1 MKKDINNN
9 YWNNF
14 YKKKHI
20 NKPTLFAKFC
30 LSKLRNYNK
39 TIFDIGCGNGRDT
52 VFFNNKS
59 INSIGIDK
67 SYSAIK
73 KNKKNFQKFRNKFIN
88 KNFCSFFTYKNF
100 DFPFSVY
107 SRFTLHSIN
116 YSDEKKLLNSLN
128 KQKKLEYIF
137 IECRTIKDDIYG
149 KGKKVGKH
157 EFVDTHYRRFI
168 DPKEIKRRLSKH
180 FKISYFK
187 ESKNFAKFKK
197 ENPCILRLIAKKK

>member
-1 MKKDINNN
+1 MEEIQFFFN
-9 YWNNF
+9 
-14 YKKKHI
+14 KKK
-20 NKPTLFAKFC
+20 
-30 LSKLRNYNK
+30 
-39 TIFDIGCGNGRDT
+39 
-52 VFFNNKS
+52 

-73 KNKKNFQKFRNKFIN
+73 KNKKNFQKFRNKFVN

-128 KQKKLEYIF
+128 KLKKLEYIF

-168 DPKEIKRRLSKH
+168 DPKEIKEDYLN
-180 FKISYFK
+180 IL
-187 ESKNFAKFKK
+187 KFHILKSQK
-197 ENPCILRLIAKKK
+197 ILRNLKRKTHVF